1 MTLTEP
7 TRTASKGASLIRGD
21 ALRVPLRDGSVHL
34 GITSPPYFALRSYQD
49 DGEHYAGQIGSEP
62 SPVDFLLALWAVAD
76 EMHRVLADDGSM
88 WWNLGDKY
96 ACSGGHNNS
105 ALSSKSTPAGNGHV
119 GGDPKIKATRRS
131 APDRYNQTAD
141 VRAKSLM
148 GLPWRF
154 AMGLICPDL
163 YRAPFEPAACWHDD
177 GPGPC
182 RTCSPRRFPQWIGRA
197 EVCWSKP
204 NGLPESVTDR
214 VRRSHEQWFHVTKS
228 GRYFAGIDEI
238 REGYAPGTSERYAAG
253 YNPRK
258 LDDQRIGI
266 GTKLGGDTYGENPL
280 GKLPGSVAAIADDE
294 PWTVPPEIAG
304 ALSHPDDST
313 TVWHIPSEP
322 LAVPA
327 HLGVDHFAAFPQEW
341 PRRIILG
348 WSPSGICTACRQGRV
363 PVVERT
369 GQVLSSRRDDLLG
382 GDHPSKYGTDVRG
395 DGNPQVR
402 ATKGPSFPVA
412 EQVVTG
418 HACACPTPT
427 APTRPA
433 VVLDPFSGT
442 GTVAMVARALGRYGV
457 GIDLSRDYL
466 RLANWRVFQSGHAR
480 KTEARTNRERQGDLF
495 GGAA

>member
-1 MTLTEP
+1 MSLVATQTT
-7 TRTASKGASLIRGD
+7 TRGAGLVRGD

-62 SPVDFLLALWAVAD
+62 RPVDFLLALWAVAD
-76 EMHRVLADDGSM
+76 EMHRVLADNGSM
-88 WWNLGDKY
+88 WWNLGDKMGG
-96 ACSGGHNNS
+96 SGGRNNS
-105 ALSSKSTPAGNGHV
+105 AISSKSTLKGNGHT
-119 GGDPKIKATRRS
+119 GGGPKIKATRRS
-131 APDRYNQTAD
+131 APDRYNQAAD

-182 RTCSPRRFPQWIGRA
+182 RTCPPRTFPQWIGRA
-197 EVCWSKP
+197 EVIWSKV

-214 VRRSHEQWFHVTKS
+214 VRRSHEQWFHVTKAP
-228 GRYFAGIDEI
+228 RYFAGIDEI

-294 PWTVPPEIAG
+294 PWTVPPEIAA
-304 ALSHPDDST
+304 ALNHPDDSA

-322 LAVPA
+322 LAVPD

-348 WSPSGICTACRQGRV
+348 WSPTGICTACDEGRRAV
-363 PVVERT
+363 VDTKTVKSPVHADGSIMGNRNGGPDERGWDGLPRFNREHTIT
-369 GQVLSSRRDDLLG
+369 G
-382 GDHPSKYGTDVRG
+382 YT
-395 DGNPQVR
+395 
-402 ATKGPSFPVA
+402 
-412 EQVVTG
+412 
-418 HACACPTPT
+418 CACPGNT

-480 KTEARTNRERQGDLF
+480 KTEARTNRERQNDLF
-495 GGAA
+495 GRAA